1 MKAFKLTFLLAFAW
15 GIALA
20 QSRQALDSIKHQ
32 LAIAKQD
39 TSRVL
44 ILVDLS
50 ESYRN
55 SNTDSSL
62 MYGQQALT
70 MSQSIKFLRGEARA
84 AFNLGINYRI
94 LGDIPKSLE
103 TLFKG
108 LQIAED
114 KQYPY
119 ETMRCLSVI
128 GTLYY
133 DLKDYSK
140 AISYFQLARKTS
152 IAAQNEELE
161 ATSEQ
166 VIGSSYNKMNQLDSA
181 LNYEQKAYRKFGFLK
196 LADSHTSLF
205 REMGST
211 QFKLGNHRLA
221 FEYLHKNIQRNQ
233 KYNDHRFGSSA
244 YNTIAGFFKEINQP
258 DSGIYYAKKGLLEAQ
273 VIDYTSAILVASSL
287 LAELYNSK
295 DIKEALYYHKIARL
309 ANDKLYGADKVLGLQ
324 KIISDEQERQRK
336 NEAIKIAY
344 QNQLKQYAL
353 LAGVGMLLL
362 IAFILY
368 RNNRQ
373 KQKANNLLHQ
383 QKDEIQ
389 TTLSQLKST
398 QTQLIQSE
406 KMASLGELTAGIAH
420 EIQNPLN
427 FVNNFSEVSKEL
439 IEEVKS
445 ERSKVNGERDE
456 KLEVELLNDI
466 SQNLEKIHYH
476 GQRADAIVKGMLQ
489 HSRASTGKK
498 EPIDI
503 NALADEYLRLAYQGQ
518 RAKDPSFK
526 VTITTDFDDSLSADE
541 AGIGMIEVVPQD
553 IGRVLLNLYNNAFYA
568 SAERSR
574 SSASLPSKGG
584 FNDDLYKHLPTVWV
598 KTSKLPPSG
607 GGGAVISVR
616 DNGPGISKNILNKIF
631 QPFFTTKPTGQ
642 GTGLGLSLSYDIVK
656 AHGGELKVE
665 TKEGEGSE
673 FIIQLPSA

>member
-44 ILVDLS
+44 ILVDLCD
-50 ESYRN
+50 SYRN
-55 SNTDSSL
+55 SNADSSL

-84 AFNLGINYRI
+84 AFTIGITYRI

-119 ETMRCLSVI
+119 ETIRSLFII
-128 GTLYY
+128 GTLYF

-140 AISYFQLARKTS
+140 AISYYQLARKIS
-152 IAAQNEELE
+152 IATQNKNWE
-161 ATSEQ
+161 ANSE
-166 VIGSSYNKMNQLDSA
+166 VNIGSSYNKMNQLDSA
-181 LNYEQKAYRKFGFLK
+181 LSYEEKAYRRFSFLK
-196 LADSHTSLF
+196 LADSHSSLF
-205 REMGST
+205 KAMGST

-221 FEYLHKNIQRNQ
+221 FAYLHKSIQIGQ
-233 KYNDHRFGSSA
+233 KKNEPRFISAA
-244 YNTIAGFFKEINQP
+244 YNEIARFFKELNQP

-273 VIDYTSAILVASSL
+273 VIDYTSAILEASSL
-287 LAELYNSK
+287 LAELYDSK
-295 DIKEALYYHKIARL
+295 DTKEALYYHKIARL
-309 ANDKLYGADKVLGLQ
+309 ANDKLYGANKVLGLQ
-324 KIISDEQERQRK
+324 KIISDEQEHQRK

-427 FVNNFSEVSKEL
+427 FVNNFSEVS
-439 IEEVKS
+439 
-445 ERSKVNGERDE
+445 
-456 KLEVELLNDI
+456 VELLDELNEGPLQKLTEPEKSEADKI
-466 SQNLEKIHYH
+466 VGSLTANLAKINHH
-476 GQRADAIVKGMLQ
+476 GKRADAIVKGMLQ

-498 EPIDI
+498 EPTDI
-503 NALADEYLRLAYQGQ
+503 NALADEYLRLSYHGLK
-518 RAKDPSFK
+518 AKDKDFNADFK
-526 VTITTDFDDSLSADE
+526 TDFDDT
-541 AGIGMIEVVPQD
+541 IGKIAVVKQD
-553 IGRVLLNLYNNAFYA
+553 IGRVLLNIYNNAFYA
-568 SAERSR
+568 ASMPSER
-574 SSASLPSKGG
+574 G
-584 FNDDLYKHLPTVWV
+584 FKDPFRTHQPTVWV
-598 KTSKLPPSG
+598 TTSKLPPSG

-616 DNGPGISKNILNKIF
+616 DNGPGIPSAILDKIF

-656 AHGGELKVE
+656 AHGGGVSVE
-665 TKEGEGSE
+665 SKEGEGTT
-673 FIIQLPSA
+673 FIIQLPKL